1 MSSSD
6 REEEGEEIASVNG
19 SEDEDTQ
26 GSDNDTEND
35 SEETI
40 SSSPGKKKT
49 PPLTLKIS
57 VTIAR
62 TLICRRP

>member
-40 SSSPGKKKT
+40 SSSPEKKKNHLSLWKSLW
-49 PPLTLKIS
+49 PLREL
-57 VTIAR
+57 
-62 TLICRRP
+62 